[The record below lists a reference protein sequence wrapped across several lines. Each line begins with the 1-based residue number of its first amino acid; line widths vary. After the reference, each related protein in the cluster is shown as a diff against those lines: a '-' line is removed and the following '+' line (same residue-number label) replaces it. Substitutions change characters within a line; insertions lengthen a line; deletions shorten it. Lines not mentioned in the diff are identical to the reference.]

1 MSSPPIVGTVFKLEK
16 VCATHGTAV
25 GMHAVIVAYT
35 RNDNKERMEVEVD
48 VFGPARPSL
57 LVLCVWIGSVVCWW
71 CCVVCVEISSGGTA
85 VLTR

>member
-35 RNDNKERMEVEVD
+35 RNDSKDRMEVEVD
-48 VFGPARPSL
+48 VLGSMESRMLLTLVLTIAVPPRLSRNHRPSVL
-57 LVLCVWIGSVVCWW
+57 LSPEG
-71 CCVVCVEISSGGTA
+71 
-85 VLTR
+85 LTSR